1 MRADVP
7 PLTVTLIGN
16 RWKSHVNIHVL
27 MQDRTLEDVRKFVR
41 LYLQKMQYSEANLEA
56 LRSIADWFSPALE
69 AAKEQWVQAT
79 KDFNNGFQTQHVYP
93 FKPTRAQAT
102 KNKKLLKA
110 VEDAKKAVERL
121 EKHRKVF
128 FEECTA
134 RNIPI
139 PTKTPCE

>member
-79 KDFNNGFQTQHVYP
+79 LCDIAETPLFMKDSLRELMGDD
-93 FKPTRAQAT
+93 FKQEFPWEV
-102 KNKKLLKA
+102 NS
-110 VEDAKKAVERL
+110 
-121 EKHRKVF
+121 
-128 FEECTA
+128 
-134 RNIPI
+134 
-139 PTKTPCE
+139 CEH